1 MKNLIYIMLAVV
13 GFIIAVG
20 TVGAADQ
27 EVISFNRL
35 VVQSLIAGALMGI
48 AFFGLNLEEK
58 REANSRRRKRG
69 ARKKL

>member
-13 GFIIAVG
+13 GFIVAVG

-58 REANSRRRKRG
+58 REENRRRYRRG
-69 ARKKL
+69 TRKKL

>member
-13 GFIIAVG
+13 GFILAVG
-20 TVGAADQ
+20 TVGAADM

-48 AFFGLNLEEK
+48 SFFGLNLEEK
-58 REANSRRRKRG
+58 REANRKANRRHKR
-69 ARKKL
+69 